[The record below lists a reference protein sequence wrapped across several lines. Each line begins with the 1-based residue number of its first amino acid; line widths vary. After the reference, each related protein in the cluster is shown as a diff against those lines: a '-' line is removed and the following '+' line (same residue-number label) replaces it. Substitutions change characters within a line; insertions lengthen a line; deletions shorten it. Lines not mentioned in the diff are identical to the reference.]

1 MGEEGEED
9 SGEGEMSDKPAL
21 VDSILVAAGDLA
33 GERSPGGAFTTVQV
47 TRPNCAGPIRTLIE
61 LMGGASFQWKKS
73 EIRNPFFA
81 KCVLKLCKG

>member
-1 MGEEGEED
+1 MPTSANRLPKSGPCSAPPIIPPCPQD
-9 SGEGEMSDKPAL
+9 PDGEG
-21 VDSILVAAGDLA
+21 
-33 GERSPGGAFTTVQV
+33 PGGAFTTVQV
-47 TRPNCAGPIRTLIE
+47 TPAKLRRPISALIA